1 MRATSGLRILLA
13 AAITATPAIAGA
25 QSAAPPPP
33 PPRHET
39 TAELAFVGVTG
50 NASSNTFGLGFDTI
64 ARPERWTF
72 RHRVA
77 FVRNEADGALTAK
90 SFLYVPRA
98 EHAINARLGAFG
110 EYQYFRDRFAGVS
123 GRHAVTGGISAK
135 LVASERQ
142 TLALDAGVGYLDEN
156 RLAGEE
162 ITSATYTVGGGYRLK
177 LSDTADLSD
186 DAAIVGT
193 FDQSDDWRLVHAIAL
208 TAKVSTALS
217 LKVSNGIRYSHL
229 PAPGFRRTDAVTAI
243 ALVAKFTR
251 P

>member
-1 MRATSGLRILLA
+1 MRATTGLSLLLA
-13 AAITATPAIAGA
+13 GTIAIMPAMAGA
-25 QSAAPPPP
+25 QSAAP

-64 ARPERWTF
+64 ARPDRWTF
-72 RHRVA
+72 RHRLA

-98 EHAINARLGAFG
+98 ERAINARLGAFG
-110 EYQYFRDRFAGVS
+110 EYQYFKDRFAGVS
-123 GRHAVTGGISAK
+123 HRNAVTGGVSAK
-135 LVASERQ
+135 LVTAERQ
-142 TLALDAGVGYLDEN
+142 KLAFDAGVGFLNED
-156 RLAGEE
+156 RLAGDD
-162 ITSATYTVGGGYRLK
+162 ISSATYTVGGSYRLK
-177 LSDTADLSD
+177 ISDTADLAD

-193 FDQSDDWRLVHAIAL
+193 FDRSEDWRLVHAIAL
-208 TAKVSTALS
+208 TAKISTALS

-229 PAPGFRRTDAVTAI
+229 PAPGFRRTDGVTAI
-243 ALVAKFTR
+243 ALVAKFTK